1 MLVAVE
7 VGFKEARI
15 ETNQRRVI
23 RGGVV
28 RCVWC
33 DCVHDGDDM
42 GGHCCVVSI
51 RVVVVVVVV
60 LDIFCSCSLL
70 L

>member
-7 VGFKEARI
+7 VGLKEARI
-15 ETNQRRVI
+15 ETNQGRVI
-23 RGGVV
+23 RGGLV

-33 DCVHDGDDM
+33 VCVCNGDDI
-42 GGHCCVVSI
+42 GVPCCVVSI

-60 LDIFCSCSLL
+60 LEIFCSCSLL